1 VTEERKE
8 EGGGGRR
15 RRRVAPR
22 HDFDLLVLGAG
33 IAGLTAALAAAEEGR
48 AVAVL
53 SKEPVLAESNT
64 RYAQGGIVASG
75 DDDSPDLLSRDITVA
90 GDGINCREAVTLLA
104 AEGPALVD
112 RLLVDT
118 LRVPFNRETGGR
130 IARTREAA
138 HSVRRIYYSKDTTG
152 LAIETA
158 LVAAVESHPRISI
171 FTSHLAIDLLT
182 NTHNSTDPQE
192 RYRKTR
198 VIGAYAWDQAA
209 AVVSIFFAPA
219 VILATGG
226 VGNLFLHTSN
236 PPGATGD
243 GMAMADRVGAEILNA
258 EYVQFHPT
266 VLFHRDVKRFLISEA
281 LRGEGARLVNHA
293 GEQFM
298 KRYDPERA
306 DLAPRDEV
314 ARAMYQE
321 MEREGSDYLL
331 LDARTA
337 DGAPLEERFPGIF
350 EKCLSVGLDIRKE
363 PIPVVPAAHY
373 FCGGVKVGLTGRTS
387 VPGLYAAGETA
398 CTGVHGANRL
408 ASVSLL
414 EGLYFG
420 HAAGTD
426 AAKNLVGLSERL
438 RRSIP
443 DWVSPSPAEEFD
455 PVLIQQDMLTIQT
468 TMWNYAGIIRNM
480 KRLERAQA
488 DLNYLSHRVEKFY
501 RQAVISRPIV
511 ELRNALLAAQQI
523 VSAALSNGKSLGC
536 HYLE

>member
-1 VTEERKE
+1 VADATRKE
-8 EGGGGRR
+8 
-15 RRRVAPR
+15 
-22 HDFDLLVLGAG
+22 FDLLVLGAG
-33 IAGLTAALAAAEEGR
+33 IAGLTAALAAADEGR
-48 AVAVL
+48 SVAVV

-75 DDDSPDLLSRDITVA
+75 DDDSPGLLATDITVA
-90 GDGINCREAVTLLA
+90 GDGINCKEAVELLA

-112 RLLVDT
+112 SLLVDT
-118 LRVPFNRETGGR
+118 LKVPFNRENGGR
-130 IARTREAA
+130 IARTLEAA

-152 LAIETA
+152 QAIETS
-158 LVAAVESHPRISI
+158 LLKVVEKHPRIAT
-171 FTSHLAIDLLT
+171 FPGHLAIDLIT
-182 NTHNSTDPQE
+182 NTHNSTDTQE

-198 VIGAYAWDQAA
+198 VIGAYVWDPATAA
-209 AVVSIFFAPA
+209 VSIFFAPA

-243 GMAMADRVGAEILNA
+243 GLAMADRVGAEILNA

-281 LRGEGARLVNHA
+281 LRGEGARLVNHS

-321 MEREGSDYLL
+321 MESEGSDYLL
-331 LDARTA
+331 LDARSA
-337 DGAPLEERFPGIF
+337 HGSPLEERFPGIF
-350 EKCLSVGLDIRKE
+350 EKCMSIGLDIRKE
-363 PIPVVPAAHY
+363 LIPVVPAAHF

-420 HAAGTD
+420 HVAGKD
-426 AAKNLVGLSERL
+426 AIKNPANVSERL
-438 RRSIP
+438 RKSIP

-468 TMWNYAGIIRNM
+468 TMWNYAGIIRNR
-480 KRLERAQA
+480 KRLERALA
-488 DLNYLSHRVEKFY
+488 DVNYLSHRIEQFY

-511 ELRNALLAAQQI
+511 ELRNALLAARLI
-523 VSAALSNGKSLGC
+523 VSAAYSNGKSLGC
-536 HYLE
+536 HFVE